1 MNNHLFHSESDLF
14 PYNEWKIKQ
23 FRASTKR
30 NEPFPRML
38 LTAISKRLFISE
50 LLKAIEKRWS
60 DLDSIENFRSKN
72 VGGRRMLIR
81 LYPRFLP
88 NPAHSLNQCLDFHT
102 QIASGTSAARGVD
115 GGTLC
120 PFIKAFLLTQVTLGA
135 FRDLLAISQHTISS

>member
-23 FRASTKR
+23 FGASTKR
-30 NEPFPRML
+30 NEPFLRML

-81 LYPRFLP
+81 LYP
-88 NPAHSLNQCLDFHT
+88 
-102 QIASGTSAARGVD
+102 
-115 GGTLC
+115 
-120 PFIKAFLLTQVTLGA
+120 
-135 FRDLLAISQHTISS
+135 